1 MFGRRGA
8 RSSRARR
15 RATFGVLSALALV
28 VLVAGVSATLAPR
41 MVQLAATDSGDR
53 DRGAQ
58 QTSQEQAATAERTER
73 GEEGTA
79 AEDARESS
87 DSSGE
92 EETDSREDADSEASE
107 SGNEGRI
114 DEADGARTDGSAEKA
129 PDETAGDSA
138 EQGGD
143 TKGPERAER
152 VRAEQRESGP
162 PPPSDPTMSLS
173 VPSLGLQGDTVRNS
187 AAPAAMDQGAIK
199 LPPTGFPWQEGAN
212 TYIAGH
218 RIGYPGTESR
228 YQFYDLPAMQNGDA
242 VYLTDANGTTYEYRV
257 SEKFA
262 VAPTDTSVT
271 EPQAGRDMVTLQ
283 TCVDSLDPST
293 WWDITPKLMEA
304 GPDSGRL
311 VVQADKVATYP
322 A

>member
-1 MFGRRGA
+1 MFGRRSS
-8 RSSRARR
+8 RSSRAGR
-15 RATFGVLSALALV
+15 RATFGILAALAPV
-28 VLVAGVSATLAPR
+28 VVVGASATLTPR
-41 MVQLAATDSGDR
+41 MIQLAADVGDG
-53 DRGAQ
+53 DRGAGE
-58 QTSQEQAATAERTER
+58 TAREQAATGERPA
-73 GEEGTA
+73 GEEGGSGTV
-79 AEDARESS
+79 DAK
-87 DSSGE
+87 DSSEKIGE
-92 EETDSREDADSEASE
+92 EGADEREDAGSEASE
-107 SGNEGRI
+107 SGKADQDGDADQARG
-114 DEADGARTDGSAEKA
+114 DDSTKEAPDQEAKNSAEFFAKK
-129 PDETAGDSA
+129 DR
-138 EQGGD
+138 
-143 TKGPERAER
+143 ERAER
-152 VRAEQRESGP
+152 ARAEQTESGP

-173 VPSLGLQGDTVRNS
+173 VPRLGLQGDTVRNS

-199 LPPTGFPWQEGAN
+199 LPSTGFPWQEGAN

-283 TCVDSLDPST
+283 TCVDSIDPST